1 MTIFDYLTQVFVKK
15 QTDISLEGYVPY
27 MINRWLSFVN
37 PTVSETINHFNS
49 KNLLE
54 NKDLHYKVMLASF
67 PKLKAVPRIAY
78 EKKGSNKTV
87 DKEINLNKAVAQTM
101 ELSEREVI
109 QLKEFSLSIK

>member
-67 PKLKAVPRIAY
+67 PK
-78 EKKGSNKTV
+78 KGSNKTV